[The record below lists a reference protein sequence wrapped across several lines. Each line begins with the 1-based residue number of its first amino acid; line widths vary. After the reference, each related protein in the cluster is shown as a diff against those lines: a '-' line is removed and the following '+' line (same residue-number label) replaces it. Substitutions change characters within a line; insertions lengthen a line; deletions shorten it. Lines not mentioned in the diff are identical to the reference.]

1 MVCVTLTVLYCV
13 LNFFNLMLT
22 MTDCCSGKLGMVKK
36 QFSVGQTP
44 PDLEGGAPGDGHR
57 WSDKNVTL
65 LLNILART
73 CGLPTVMRCLATI
86 SNDFHNTC
94 CPAIIKDSEVSV
106 GVGTNVTVKIKLN
119 NFLKN
124 LVKSEK
130 RTFAF
135 ALSGWFERLTLTHTL
150 ELESKSVEGES
161 VQTAIF
167 KKLGNNE
174 ELEAQ
179 IKIVKDDSNLII
191 RTYVNDITLS
201 LLKVEKRP

>member
-1 MVCVTLTVLYCV
+1 M
-13 LNFFNLMLT
+13 
-22 MTDCCSGKLGMVKK
+22 
-36 QFSVGQTP
+36 
-44 PDLEGGAPGDGHR
+44 
-57 WSDKNVTL
+57 
-65 LLNILART
+65 
-73 CGLPTVMRCLATI
+73 
-86 SNDFHNTC
+86 
-94 CPAIIKDSEVSV
+94 SV

-167 KKLGNNE
+167 KKLENNE
-174 ELEAQ
+174 ELAAQ
-179 IKIVKDDSNLII
+179 IKIVKDDSKLII